1 MKKQLLA
8 AAIASL
14 CATAWAENPP
24 SGSMKTSPHAGAPAN
39 SAAASVQNNENQLEL
54 KLKDAQN
61 RADYATVLQSNGYR
75 ISATN
80 DDEPDYLE
88 YEVVKGN
95 QSYEVQ
101 LSFDDG
107 ASKASK
113 IDVAANLWRA
123 DSTEKMLADP
133 QYKNPNAM
141 IVDPDA
147 RYSDRHHMQAWT
159 DEKDQLEKVLTPKQ
173 TLDAYKQT
181 LKQRGYEITSVNDRE
196 ADYVEYE
203 IVKGDNSYEVQIDL
217 DPTTKLGKEVDVT
230 SNLWDAE
237 STDRAK
243 DANEDAQARR

>member
-1 MKKQLLA
+1 MKKHLLVA
-8 AAIASL
+8 TAASL
-14 CATAWAENPP
+14 CVTAWAGNPP
-24 SGSMKTSPHAGAPAN
+24 SDSMKTSPHADAPAN
-39 SAAASVQNNENQLEL
+39 SAAASVQNDEDQLEL
-54 KLKDAQN
+54 ILKDVQN
-61 RADYATVLQSNGYR
+61 RADYAKVLQSNGYR

-101 LSFDDG
+101 LDFDDG
-107 ASKASK
+107 ASKATK
-113 IDVAANLWRA
+113 IDVASNIWRA
-123 DSTEKMLADP
+123 VSTEKMLKDP
-133 QYKNPNAM
+133 QYENPTAM
-141 IVDPDA
+141 VVDPDA

-196 ADYVEYE
+196 SDYVEYE

-217 DPTTKLGKEVDVT
+217 DPTTKLAKEVDVT

-237 STDRAK
+237 STDRTK
-243 DANEDAQARR
+243 DANDATQALR

>member
-1 MKKQLLA
+1 MKKKLLA
-8 AAIASL
+8 AAVASL
-14 CATAWAENPP
+14 CVTAWAENPQ
-24 SGSMKTSPHAGAPAN
+24 SDSMKTAPPAVAPAN

-61 RADYATVLQSNGYR
+61 RADYAKVLQSNGYR

-107 ASKASK
+107 ASKATK
-113 IDVAANLWRA
+113 IDVASNMWRA
-123 DSTEKMLADP
+123 DSTEKMLKDP

-141 IVDPDA
+141 VVDPDA

-159 DEKDQLEKVLTPKQ
+159 DEKEQLEKVLSPKQ
-173 TLDAYKQT
+173 TLDTYKQT

-230 SNLWDAE
+230 SNLWEAE
-237 STDRAK
+237 STDRTK
-243 DANEDAQARR
+243 EANEDAQAQR

>member
-8 AAIASL
+8 AAVASL
-14 CATAWAENPP
+14 CVTAWAENPP
-24 SGSMKTSPHAGAPAN
+24 SDSMKTSPHRTPPT
-39 SAAASVQNNENQLEL
+39 SAAASVQNDENQLEL
-54 KLKDAQN
+54 KLKDVQN
-61 RADYATVLQSNGYR
+61 RADYAKVLQSNGYR

-107 ASKASK
+107 ASKATK
-113 IDVAANLWRA
+113 IDVASNIWRA
-123 DSTEKMLADP
+123 DSTEKMLNDP

-141 IVDPDA
+141 VVDPDA

-173 TLDAYKQT
+173 TVDAYKQT

-230 SNLWDAE
+230 SNLWEAE
-237 STDRAK
+237 STDRTK
-243 DANEDAQARR
+243 EANEDAQAQR